1 MLRALVIAVV
11 VCLVFWAVLV
21 LAFQSEEASSRPAV
35 EQPAPVS
42 IPASHR

>member
-21 LAFQSEEASSRPAV
+21 LAFQSEENSSRPSAD
-35 EQPAPVS
+35 QPPPVS
-42 IPASHR
+42 APASHR